1 MALILNID
9 TSQEAAGLYLAEDGV
24 LLKQAVNEKQS
35 DHARWIHTAI
45 QQLMADSGQTFSQLD
60 AIAVTAGPGSYTG
73 LRVGMATAKGFC
85 YALGKPLITECSLK
99 VMAAAAYHAT
109 GFTDC
114 VCPMIDARR
123 MEVFT
128 AIYGPDLTE
137 LLAPGALILAPDIFL
152 KVLVEK
158 KCLFLGTG
166 SKKWRSVCGLKN
178 AFFYESSLDLSIL
191 ISLTYQKYLN
201 GSFTNLA
208 YAEPLY
214 LKEFHVQY
222 F

>member
-9 TSQEAAGLYLAEDGV
+9 TSLEAAGLYLAKDGV
-24 LLKQAVNEKQS
+24 VLKQAVNEKQS
-35 DHARWIHTAI
+35 DHARWIHAAI
-45 QQLMADSGQTFSQLD
+45 EQLMAGSGLTLSQLD

-73 LRVGMATAKGFC
+73 LRVGMATAKGLC
-85 YALGKPLITECSLK
+85 YALGKPLITESTLK
-99 VMAAAAYHAT
+99 VMAAAAYRST
-109 GFTDC
+109 DFSDC

-128 AIYGPDLTE
+128 AIYGPGLTE
-137 LLAPGALILAPDIFL
+137 MMPPRAQILPSDIFL
-152 KVLVEK
+152 EVLDEK

-166 SKKWRSVCGLKN
+166 LKKWRSVCGLKN
-178 AFFYESSLDLSIL
+178 AYFYDEALDLSIL
-191 ISLTYQKYLN
+191 TSLTYQKFLN
-201 GSFTNLA
+201 GAYTNLA

-214 LKEFHVQY
+214 LKEFHVQH

>member
-9 TSQEAAGLYLAEDGV
+9 TSQEAAGLYLAEDEVV
-24 LLKQAVNEKQS
+24 LMTAANEKQS

-45 QQLMADSGQTFSQLD
+45 QQLMAGSGKTLSELD

-73 LRVGMATAKGFC
+73 LRVGMATAKGLC
-85 YALGKPLITECSLK
+85 YALGKPLITETSLK
-99 VMAAAAYHAT
+99 VMAAAAYRAT

-137 LLAPGALILAPDIFL
+137 MLPPSPQIVPSDIFSE
-152 KVLVEK
+152 VLNEK

-166 SKKWRSVCGLKN
+166 LHKWRSVCGLKN
-178 AFFYESSLDLSIL
+178 AYFYESSLDLSIL
-191 ISLTYQKYLN
+191 TSLTYQKFLN
-201 GSFTNLA
+201 GAFTDLA

-214 LKEFHVQY
+214 LKEFFVQH